1 MDKIFQIY
9 VKLLG
14 ENLEVLRPVEATKVG
29 KNTYKIISLNP
40 EPKMEKWEFKK
51 GDVVQCTTKMFSDGE
66 KGIIA
71 KKKISLK
78 Y

>member
-14 ENLEVLRPVEATKVG
+14 EKLEVLRPVEATKIG
-29 KNTYKIISLNP
+29 KNTYKIISPNP

-51 GDVVQCTTKMFSDGE
+51 GDVVHCTIKIFSDGE

-71 KKKISLK
+71 KKKIN
-78 Y
+78 